1 MACFTCVTE
10 TPQILFA
17 GPAVYI
23 TGALTAFLEEP
34 AAPLM
39 FFMGTMMLVILLV
52 STFSIVREMAYNL
65 AKAQEASEQLEAS
78 EDSKGSKELT
88 QDEHVLKQLR
98 QVERETA
105 DRNMQRR
112 VYGTRSQTQ
121 LRDL

>member
-1 MACFTCVTE
+1 
-10 TPQILFA
+10 
-17 GPAVYI
+17 
-23 TGALTAFLEEP
+23 
-34 AAPLM
+34 M